1 MMLGHW
7 ISGVGRRI
15 ATSIQRTEYETYES
29 ETLREGGTTAAENES
44 SVVLGGYLDGGTV
57 LLTGD
62 AGLKALAS
70 AADHAG
76 AIGLPLRDALRVFQ
90 VPHHGSRNN
99 ISPSMLDR
107 LVGGWTAAGARSQV
121 ICVISA
127 GSEDETHPRQVVVNA
142 LIRRGLQPLV
152 TRRGTILCPSQV
164 TQRPGFG
171 PAQPLSFSHSVE
183 AYD

>member
-1 MMLGHW
+1 M
-7 ISGVGRRI
+7 SAAASRRRF
-15 ATSIQRTEYETYES
+15 QRTQYETYDS

-62 AGLKALAS
+62 AGLKALAT
-70 AADHAG
+70 AADYAG
-76 AIGLPLRDALRVFQ
+76 VIGLPLQNALHVFQ

-99 ISPSMLDR
+99 ISPSMLNR
-107 LVGGWTAAGARSQV
+107 LVGGWTARRPVSDCLRDLGRT
-121 ICVISA
+121 
-127 GSEDETHPRQVVVNA
+127 EDETHPRQVVVNA

-152 TRRGTILCPSQV
+152 TRGGTILCPSQV
-164 TQRPGFG
+164 SQRPGFG
-171 PAQPLSFSHSVE
+171 PAQPLAFSHSVE